1 MLIWKFLQVC
11 WHHGLFAYVL
21 LLVKVHKA
29 SVKINFKEST
39 GKNAKVLNG
48 QCDVLI
54 LERSKG
60 LRYLHLPMFCVLK
73 QNRRNILERNLQN
86 IALWKPD
93 C

>member
-1 MLIWKFLQVC
+1 MLIWNFLQVR

-29 SVKINFKEST
+29 SVKISFKEST

-54 LERSKG
+54 LERSKR
-60 LRYLHLPMFCVLK
+60 LRYLHSQSFVS
-73 QNRRNILERNLQN
+73 
-86 IALWKPD
+86 
-93 C
+93 